1 MTIDETI
8 LSNCC
13 TGEPGCLLSD
23 KKVQKIL
30 LKDPSTR
37 LLNYE
42 RGEKIFK
49 EEKPIVGFYIICEG
63 VVKEVSCPSIGKRIT
78 LKVFKTG
85 DMLTSDA
92 FFSGDGRYQT
102 RAEALTE
109 AQVLFI
115 DRSLF
120 PELMK
125 VAGKKIGK
133 KLAKNMRCLR
143 ENLEFTSCPVLRKI
157 AYWLIN
163 LLPDSS
169 NSFTV
174 SNKQLAEIVGCS
186 HVTVSRKLSRLADD
200 DLIEK
205 EGKEI
210 IVPDKAK
217 LKEEAASPSFS

>member
-1 MTIDETI
+1 MTIDETV
-8 LSNCC
+8 LSNYC
-13 TGEPGCLLSD
+13 TGEPDCLLSD

-30 LKDPSTR
+30 LKNPSTR

-42 RGEKIFK
+42 RGEKIFR

-63 VVKEVSCPSIGKRIT
+63 VVKEVSCPSIGKQVT
-78 LKVFKTG
+78 LNVFKAG
-85 DMLTSDA
+85 DILTSDA
-92 FFSGDGRYQT
+92 FFSDEIRYQT

-109 AQVLFI
+109 VQVLFI

-125 VAGKKIGK
+125 VAGKKMGK
-133 KLAKNMRCLR
+133 KLAKNVRGLR
-143 ENLEFTSCPVLRKI
+143 KNLEFSRCPVLRKI

-169 NSFTV
+169 NSFTL

-186 HVTVSRKLSRLADD
+186 HVTVSRKLSSLADD

-210 IVPDKAK
+210 IVPDKAR
-217 LKEEAASPSFS
+217 LKEEAVRPSFS